1 MPSPRFTRNILALA
15 LAVTAWPLAASA
27 DGVWQLPEVL
37 VIGVT
42 PVLGTG
48 IDINRVP
55 ANVRVI
61 ETGHGNDS
69 GSVADL
75 LSERIGSITT
85 SDYQSNPLQPSLSFR
100 GFTASPTLG
109 EPQGLAVYQNGM
121 RINEAFGDLVNWDLI
136 PTFAVGSLQLLPGA
150 NPAFGLNALGGA
162 LALRMKDGFTHPGT
176 SVEFGGGSFGRAR
189 STAEYGQQWG
199 QPWGQVATYA
209 GVSLDSDDGWR
220 DRSPSRLVRSYA
232 DLALRRDSLDL
243 GMSVTAAGSDLAG
256 LGSAP
261 IELLQQNRTAVY
273 TGPDSTDNGL
283 AAVDLRASW
292 QMTDATALQGGAYYR
307 QLRSTTP
314 NGNAGQ
320 FAPCVDN
327 PKQLCDGQGNLLTD
341 RNGTPLGTGTPAS
354 GVVNDTL
361 TTSDGMGLSG
371 QVSHDG
377 PLLGL
382 ANTLIAG
389 AALDRGWTEYR
400 STTRIGTLSTQRF
413 VLDDGALLGGNA
425 YNVSLGAENT
435 YSGAFVTDT
444 LALGKWLDVTAAGR
458 FNTAAID
465 LHDRL
470 GSGLDGSHRYQR
482 FNPSLGTTGRLGG
495 GVVAY
500 VSYSEAN
507 RVPTAA
513 ELSCADPTQPCR
525 VPNAFV
531 ADPPLRQ
538 VVSHTAE
545 IGARGSHVLG
555 DNAKVSWSLAGYTAR
570 NDDDIIFI
578 SSSAAVGT
586 GYFANAGT
594 TRRQGIEAD
603 LDLISG
609 PMTVFADYGLVRA
622 IFGSNLAI
630 QSPFNSAAD
639 ANGNIHVHPGDRM
652 PGIPLNEAKLGASYR
667 LAKDWTVGGDAQLS
681 SARFLRGDESNSM
694 HPIPGFALFN
704 VNAGWQATPWLALSL
719 KIRNLLDHRYATAGG
734 LGDPT
739 ALFPSFTEN
748 RFYTPGEPRSAW
760 AAARAVF

>member
-1 MPSPRFTRNILALA
+1 MPSPRFTRDILAWA
-15 LAVTAWPLAASA
+15 LIAWPLAAGA
-27 DGVWQLPEVL
+27 EPAWQLPEVL

-48 IDINRVP
+48 IDMNRVP

-61 ETGHGNDS
+61 QTGQGNDG
-69 GSVADL
+69 GSVTDL
-75 LSERIGSITT
+75 LVQRIGSVTT

-100 GFTASPTLG
+100 GFTASPVLG
-109 EPQGLAVYQNGM
+109 EPQGLAAYQNGM
-121 RINEAFGDLVNWDLI
+121 RMNEAFGDLVNWDLV
-136 PTFAVGSLQLLPGA
+136 PTFAINSLQILPGA

-162 LALRMKDGFTHPGT
+162 LALRMKDGFSHPGT
-176 SVEFGGGSFGRAR
+176 SLEIGGGSFGRVR
-189 STAEYGQQWG
+189 STAESGQQWG
-199 QPWGQVATYA
+199 QFATYA

-232 DLALRRDSLDL
+232 DLALRRDSVDL

-256 LGSAP
+256 LASAP
-261 IELLQQNRTAVY
+261 IELLRQSRSAVY

-292 QMTDATALQGGAYYR
+292 QMTDATGLQAGAYYR
-307 QLRSTTP
+307 RLRTTTP

-320 FAPCVDN
+320 FAPCLAN
-327 PKQLCDGQGNLLTD
+327 PRQLCDDQGNSLTD
-341 RNGTPLGTGTPAS
+341 RNGTALATGTPAS

-371 QVSHDG
+371 QASHNG
-377 PLLGL
+377 PLFGRG
-382 ANTLIAG
+382 NTIIAG
-389 AALDRGWTEYR
+389 MALDRGWTDYQ
-400 STTRIGTLSTQRF
+400 STTRTGTLSTQRF
-413 VLDDGALLGGNA
+413 VLADGPLLGGNA

-435 YSGAFVTDT
+435 YSGAYVTDT
-444 LALGKWLDVTAAGR
+444 LALDQWLDVTAAGR
-458 FNTAAID
+458 FNTAAVD

-482 FNPSLGTTGRLGG
+482 LNPSLGTTGRLGG

-500 VSYSEAN
+500 ASYSEAN

-555 DNAKVSWSLAGYTAR
+555 DDSKASWSLAAYLAR

-603 LDLISG
+603 LDLTRG
-609 PMTVFADYGLVRA
+609 PWTLTADYGLVRA
-622 IFGSNLAI
+622 VFGSRLAI

-639 ANGNIHVHPGDRM
+639 ANGDIHVHPGDRM
-652 PGIPLNEAKLGASYR
+652 PGIPLHSLKLGADYR
-667 LAKDWTVGGDAQLS
+667 LAADWTLGGDAQLS

-694 HPIPGFALFN
+694 RPIPGFALFN
-704 VNAGWQATPWLALSL
+704 ASAGWQTTPWLGLSL
-719 KIRNLLDHRYATAGG
+719 RIRNLLDRRYATAGG

-739 ALFPSFTEN
+739 ALFPGFTDN
-748 RFYTPGEPRSAW
+748 RFYSPGEPRSVW
-760 AAARAVF
+760 AAMTAKF